1 MRPEELSRQLREGS
15 GEFLARR
22 RKVAGLALAA
32 AGSMGL
38 ISLYQLGIIKH
49 LPDPPL
55 PGFDSDKVDAAAEAY
70 SWFQTSRSF
79 IVIRFFLPVQLSA
92 LSSDGLLLLSGRRT

>member
-15 GEFLARR
+15 DGFLARR

-38 ISLYQLGIIKH
+38 VSLYQLGVIKH

-55 PGFDSDKVDAAAEAY
+55 PGFDSDKVDAA
-70 SWFQTSRSF
+70 
-79 IVIRFFLPVQLSA
+79 P
-92 LSSDGLLLLSGRRT
+92 